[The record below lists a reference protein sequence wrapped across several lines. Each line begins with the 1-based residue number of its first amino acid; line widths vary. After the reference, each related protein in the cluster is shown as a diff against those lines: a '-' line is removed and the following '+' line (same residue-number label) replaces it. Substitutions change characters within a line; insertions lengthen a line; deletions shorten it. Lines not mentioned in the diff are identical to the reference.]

1 MSFYV
6 TLPSNASPS
15 VFPDNEAGHFFV
27 KLPQTIDVSSHYE
40 VGLVEIQMPNTY
52 CMLRENEVWLQ
63 YHSVTEGVDVN
74 TFICGLRQSKF
85 QNSDLLVKGIKR
97 LLKIEV
103 EGRKVEVIT
112 SECNKGLK
120 KVVVKINAP
129 GIESAIQ
136 GLLKTFLLAP
146 GKSSENHTPEEEEE
160 LKTVFVYCDLVTS
173 RPVGDVMVP
182 LLRAVP
188 IVEKKPSSIF
198 RIYDKPHYIP
208 LSRLS
213 FDTVEILLCN
223 ELGQTLPFIS
233 GTSVLTLHFRTR
245 KHFELE

>member
-40 VGLVEIQMPNTY
+40 VGLVEIQMPNTH

-63 YHSVTEGVDVN
+63 YYSVTDDVTVN
-74 TFICGLRQSKF
+74 TFLFGIPASKG
-85 QNSDLLVKGIKR
+85 QDMDLVLKSIKR
-97 LLKIEV
+97 LLKKEV
-103 EGRKVEVIT
+103 ETGQVEVIT
-112 SECNKGLK
+112 STCNKSFK
-120 KVVVKINAP
+120 KVVVKIIAP
-129 GIESAIQ
+129 E
-136 GLLKTFLLAP
+136 LENTVRDWLKP
-146 GKSSENHTPEEEEE
+146 NRVVPSKSTEKHTPEEEEE
-160 LKTVFVYCDLVTS
+160 LKTVFVYCDLVAS

-188 IVEKKPSSIF
+188 SVEKNSSSIF

-208 LSRLS
+208 LSRFS

-223 ELGQTLPFIS
+223 ELGETLPFTS

>member
-40 VGLVEIQMPNTY
+40 VGLVEIQMPNTF

-63 YHSVTEGVDVN
+63 YHSVKEGVDVN
-74 TFICGLRQSKF
+74 IFLFGLRQSHY
-85 QNSDLLVKGIKR
+85 QNIDLLINGIKK
-97 LLKIEV
+97 LLKKEV
-103 EGRKVEVIT
+103 EDRKVEVIT
-112 SECNKGLK
+112 SDCNKGFK
-120 KVVVKINAP
+120 KVIVKVITP
-129 GIESAIQ
+129 GIENAISDW
-136 GLLKTFLLAP
+136 LKTYTLVP
-146 GKSSENHTPEEEEE
+146 GKVTENHTEEEEV
-160 LKTVFVYCDLVTS
+160 KTVFVYCDLVVA

-182 LLRAVP
+182 LLRTVP
-188 IVEKKPSSIF
+188 IVEKKPSSVF

-208 LSRLS
+208 LTRFS

-245 KHFELE
+245 KHFDLE